1 MINTYGNTKKYKL
14 SENSLI
20 SSQKPPTSLSYIGH
34 LLTTQR
40 FRIQDFYSYPE
51 RKWWDSYIMGI
62 FHFRCSSCISLDSC
76 MQLQYR
82 WRHLVA
88 VWWTNW
94 SHVTIPYFEQGNFYL
109 PLPNN
114 SLNKFNL
121 RLLIFFWCL
130 PFRGLMHYFPKISFY
145 YLLPRHAA
153 LLVVLKIGFFQ
164 FRKQLFQLS
173 ICSKI
178 KSNVRAKIVLRGE
191 SHQILWKVEG
201 VGGGSV
207 RL

>member
-1 MINTYGNTKKYKL
+1 
-14 SENSLI
+14 
-20 SSQKPPTSLSYIGH
+20 
-34 LLTTQR
+34 
-40 FRIQDFYSYPE
+40 
-51 RKWWDSYIMGI
+51 
-62 FHFRCSSCISLDSC
+62 

-82 WRHLVA
+82 WRHVA
-88 VWWTNW
+88 
-94 SHVTIPYFEQGNFYL
+94 IPYFEQVLWATSNL

-130 PFRGLMHYFPKISFY
+130 PFRGLMHYFPKISFF

-178 KSNVRAKIVLRGE
+178 KSNVRTKKVLRGE
-191 SHQILWKVEG
+191 SHQIFWKVEG
-201 VGGGSV
+201 VSGGSV
-207 RL
+207 RLEIAQQSRADWLYIGKKFIPSCLCIKPWQLFA

>member
-130 PFRGLMHYFPKISFY
+130 PFRGLMHYFPSLRKSPSIICFLVTRLSLWCWKLASFNFGSNY
-145 YLLPRHAA
+145 FSYQYVPR
-153 LLVVLKIGFFQ
+153 
-164 FRKQLFQLS
+164 
-173 ICSKI
+173 
-178 KSNVRAKIVLRGE
+178 
-191 SHQILWKVEG
+191 
-201 VGGGSV
+201 
-207 RL
+207 